1 MKKIVLL
8 VGFVLIFCG
17 LSLEAQTPD
26 ARGYIVKTGQK
37 APDFTLR
44 FTDGKQMQLKDLEGQ
59 VVLLQFTASWCGVC
73 RKEMPFIE
81 KDIWQVYKDKGLK
94 LFGIDRGEPLETVKK
109 FATDMKITY
118 PLLLDE
124 DVTIFTKYADKNAGV
139 TRNVLI
145 DKKGNIVFLTRLFD
159 ENEFTALKKEIA
171 RLFL

>member
-1 MKKIVLL
+1 MKNRFIFLIIL
-8 VGFVLIFCG
+8 LIFCE
-17 LSLEAQTPD
+17 LTLMAQTPD

-37 APDFTLR
+37 APDFTLS
-44 FTDGKQMQLKDLEGQ
+44 FTDGKKMQLNDLQGQ

-81 KDIWQVYKDKGLK
+81 NYIWQVYKDKGLM
-94 LFGIDRGEPLETVKK
+94 LFGIDRGEPLDKVTK
-109 FATDMKITY
+109 FAADMKITY

-124 DVTIFTKYADKNAGV
+124 NVSIFTKYADKNAGV

-159 ENEFTALKKEIA
+159 EVEFDALKKEIA
-171 RLFL
+171 KLMD